1 MAHSLPVTPFFGVG
15 KFMAANFTAFLV
27 LSCKLA
33 GFIVC
38 LCAVSGV
45 SLGGGRDHSLSL
57 GSGTVLN
64 DHTRVNIIFVPNVA
78 IFQFFLHLFLLNVM
92 EIVD

>member
-1 MAHSLPVTPFFGVG
+1 MAQCLPVTPFFGVG

-64 DHTRVNIIFVPNVA
+64 DH
-78 IFQFFLHLFLLNVM
+78 IFQFFLHLFLLNVI